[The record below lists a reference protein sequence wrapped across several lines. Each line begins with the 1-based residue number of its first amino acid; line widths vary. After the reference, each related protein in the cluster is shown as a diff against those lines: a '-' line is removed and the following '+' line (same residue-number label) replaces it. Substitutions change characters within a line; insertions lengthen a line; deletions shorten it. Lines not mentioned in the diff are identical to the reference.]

1 MALVNR
7 IARLFKADFHAVLD
21 QLEEPEQLLRQAI
34 RDMEDELNHSEQR
47 IAAFTHEQE
56 SLSARVDELDATLAD
71 LNTQL
76 DLCFRTGKD
85 ELAKK
90 TIRRKLETERLMK
103 RLTANRSAN
112 DRTLAELRA
121 LFDDNST
128 ALQGLRQKA
137 ELFARRS
144 PEQAG
149 SDKNADDIAWLTRQM
164 SVSDEDVEIAW
175 LREKDLRSAS

>member
-1 MALVNR
+1 MVLVNR

-34 RDMEDELNHSEQR
+34 RDMEEELGNAEQR
-47 IAAFTHEQE
+47 ISAFTHQQDN
-56 SLSARVDELDATLAD
+56 LSARIGELEAALTD
-71 LNTQL
+71 LDTQL

-90 TIRRKLETERLMK
+90 TIRRKLEAERLLK
-103 RLTANRSAN
+103 RFEANRSAN
-112 DRTLAELRA
+112 DKTLAEQRA
-121 LFDDNST
+121 LFEDNST
-128 ALQGLRQKA
+128 VLEGLRQKA

-144 PEQAG
+144 PVQAG
-149 SDKNADDIAWLTRQM
+149 PDKNADDMAWLTRQM

-175 LREKDLRSAS
+175 LREKDSRSAS